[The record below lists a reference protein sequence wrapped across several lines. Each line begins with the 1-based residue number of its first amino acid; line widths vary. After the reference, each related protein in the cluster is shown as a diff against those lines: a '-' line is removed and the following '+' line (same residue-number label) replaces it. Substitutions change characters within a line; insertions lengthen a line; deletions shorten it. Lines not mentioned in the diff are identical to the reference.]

1 MVGDIWVEGLLV
13 REFTGAVV
21 VVVTKGEVY
30 WGWGG
35 VFVDAPLPLGLRD
48 GFRAEEGDALVVD

>member
-1 MVGDIWVEGLLV
+1 M
-13 REFTGAVV
+13 
-21 VVVTKGEVY
+21 VVTKGEVY